1 MAARPVYLMALSL
14 VASLAL
20 SATGTAAA
28 DTLLV
33 NEVTTAQATAADRP
47 ARGASM
53 AGVESRFGSPTSRS
67 APVGQPPITRWDYPD
82 FVVFFEYNHVVHA
95 VARTSPAGD

>member
-1 MAARPVYLMALSL
+1 MALSL
-14 VASLAL
+14 AAGLAL
-20 SATGTAAA
+20 SATGPVVA

-33 NEVTTAQATAADRP
+33 NQMSTAQATAADRP

-53 AGVESRFGSPTSRS
+53 ASVESRFGSPTSRS

-95 VARTSPAGD
+95 VARRSATSD